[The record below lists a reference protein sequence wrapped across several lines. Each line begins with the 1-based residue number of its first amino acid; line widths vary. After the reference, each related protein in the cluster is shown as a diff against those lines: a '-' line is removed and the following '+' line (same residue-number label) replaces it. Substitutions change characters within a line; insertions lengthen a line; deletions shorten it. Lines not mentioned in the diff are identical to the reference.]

1 VHFFFPYFFF
11 FNFFLA
17 GIGAATWPA
26 REDLGKTPR
35 HARLLVA
42 LAALGLSAAVA
53 PPPAMPALRVVTV
66 PVLSDNYA
74 YLVVDEESRTV
85 GDA

>member
-1 VHFFFPYFFF
+1 MHFFFHIFL

-17 GIGAATWPA
+17 GISERKGGH
-26 REDLGKTPR
+26 LGKTPR
-35 HARLLVA
+35 HAARLLVA

>member
-1 VHFFFPYFFF
+1 MDFFFHIFL

-17 GIGAATWPA
+17 GISEPQGRT
-26 REDLGKTPR
+26 LGKTPR
-35 HARLLVA
+35 HTRLLVA